1 MGTQSDKSGSG
12 KSSIDGPEKGSKCQM
27 ATSADKTKG
36 GVEVANRLLQSLSGA
51 ESAALL
57 PRLNPVAFRPGSL
70 LVRKGQIDA
79 CLFIERGVASILLRP
94 QGHDPVEVGIVGNE
108 GLIGLSAVLGS
119 DTVTYQVVTLSG
131 CDALA
136 ISPGELRGVIE
147 QQPGIERVLLRYANS
162 RLVQA
167 MQLAACHL
175 HHHLERRLAGW
186 IMAMSD
192 LMQSLQIVVTHKQ
205 LALLLGVTRQSVTGA
220 LQILEGQQAIWSKR
234 STVIIRERSVLRQI
248 SCGCHATAGQ
258 KGGLG
263 FVLSGPSLVG

>member
-1 MGTQSDKSGSG
+1 
-12 KSSIDGPEKGSKCQM
+12 M
-27 ATSADKTKG
+27 ATSADIRTKG
-36 GVEVANRLLQSLSGA
+36 GVEIANRLLQSLSKA
-51 ESAALL
+51 ESGALL
-57 PRLNPVAFRPGSL
+57 PRLSPAAFRPGSL
-70 LVRKGQIDA
+70 LVRRGQIDA
-79 CLFIERGVASILLRP
+79 CLFIERGVASILFRP
-94 QGHDPVEVGIVGNE
+94 EGHDPVEVGIVGNE
-108 GLIGLSAVLGS
+108 GMIGLSAVLGS

-136 ISPGELRGVIE
+136 IPPEELRQAIE
-147 QQPGIERVLLRYANS
+147 QYPGIERVLLRYANS

-220 LQILEGQQAIWSKR
+220 LQILEGQHAIWSKR
-234 STVIIRERSVLRQI
+234 SIVTIRERSVLRQI
-248 SCGCHATAGQ
+248 SCGCHTTASQ
-258 KGGLG
+258 KSGLG
-263 FVLSGPSLVG
+263 MAVSGASPAE